1 MNKNRIT
8 LSELSTTELQILYKD
23 GNIGSVTRYI
33 DELSFFFNA
42 VEEEIKR
49 RNLKEKGSN

>member
-8 LSELSTTELQILYKD
+8 LSELSTTELQTLYKD